1 MWIRRSYLKHLQG
14 FAAAILDRPPM
25 SASKTSGRPRMK
37 AHSKMVNSCVPA
49 WWFKLCTR
57 KLGNLV
63 QLPRCRI
70 HATPSSHGVRNGRQ
84 SSYIIST
91 LSTEEKIWP
100 SFHNIPGLLFLAGK
114 KTSPSAT
121 IPLCLV
127 STSLPLGF
135 LVSSHPHRSPDHN
148 FQKHLGAG
156 WLYFTNQDTNPAADT
171 TLLTDIDPLVATA
184 NGHSRSAPCIL
195 SMIQHQNGKP
205 FAQPAYSLC
214 EA

>member
-1 MWIRRSYLKHLQG
+1 MQRPITCWTACVFCRRNTVVPKLSKTSLFDNSWRKDVNKTFVSQTSATFCSGH
-14 FAAAILDRPPM
+14 PWPSPM

-49 WWFKLCTR
+49 WWFKLCPR
-57 KLGNLV
+57 KLGNLA

-114 KTSPSAT
+114 RQ
-121 IPLCLV
+121 V
-127 STSLPLGF
+127 
-135 LVSSHPHRSPDHN
+135 
-148 FQKHLGAG
+148 
-156 WLYFTNQDTNPAADT
+156 
-171 TLLTDIDPLVATA
+171 LLRPF
-184 NGHSRSAPCIL
+184 
-195 SMIQHQNGKP
+195 P
-205 FAQPAYSLC
+205 FALCPRPCLWDSWFLAIRTEVPTTIFKSILAPAILHQPRY
-214 EA
+214 